1 MDKEIVLAS
10 SSPYRRKILNQ
21 TGLTFTVIPPQYEED
36 MTISDSPE
44 ELVMNLSEGKA
55 RSVADRIDYPAIVI
69 GSDQVFAFQNIIQS
83 KAEHREEAFNRLKL
97 LAGSCHRL
105 VSGLTVIDNTK
116 DIVKTIHNTVV
127 IHIRKLSDEE
137 INRYLDTGEWI
148 GVAASYRIEGKG
160 VTIIENIEGD
170 YYSVIGLPIF
180 KLITILRELGIKTI

>member
-21 TGLTFTVIPPQYEED
+21 TGLTFTVVLPQYEED

-44 ELVMNLSEGKA
+44 ELVMTLSEGKA
-55 RSVADRIDYPAIVI
+55 RSVADRIDYPAIII

-97 LAGSCHRL
+97 LAGKCHRL
-105 VSGLTVIDNTK
+105 ISGLTVIDNTK
-116 DIVKTIHNTVV
+116 DIVNTIHNTVK
-127 IHIRKLSDEE
+127 IHIRNLSDEE
-137 INRYLDTGEWI
+137 INSYLDTGEWE

-160 VTIIENIEGD
+160 VNIIENIEGD